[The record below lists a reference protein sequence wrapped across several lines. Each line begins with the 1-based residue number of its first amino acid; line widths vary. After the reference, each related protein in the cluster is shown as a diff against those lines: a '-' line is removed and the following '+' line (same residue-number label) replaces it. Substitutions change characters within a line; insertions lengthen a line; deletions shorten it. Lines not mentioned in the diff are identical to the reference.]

1 MEKTDIVFPRP
12 LFNRSHVVILNILLS
27 DSFLETYFL
36 IVGKIAAAYY
46 VVFFQ
51 LEEHFTLKNIIFR
64 G

>member
-1 MEKTDIVFPRP
+1 
-12 LFNRSHVVILNILLS
+12 VVILNILLS